1 MSQFA
6 VGDNDKPIIHLVVVE
21 LHHHSELI
29 RNIVDVLGNGAFRIS
44 IVTLPGIYKDTGLTG
59 ADDKAFTAHLK
70 PPKESV
76 GSFILRMASVFE
88 SADILY
94 FNTIR
99 HFWDELAQIKSSA
112 PSIVRVH
119 NAHCDLAP
127 FEHFDKPLLNV
138 FGIISHLV
146 RKVWIGGEWRSKK
159 KLLRKIDYFMFP
171 NLAVTDY
178 VKNNKWLLSHRVL
191 PPVLPFGFLGEACPA
206 IAKGDGEVRIAITG
220 KVTNAKKDFDLVY
233 RALKECLGQLN
244 KPVRLV
250 LLGKAADKQA
260 QSVIAKLK
268 SLDDTKFSLDYSES
282 YVPAEVFE
290 EKVRGVDF
298 LVAPIQVDTHFRK
311 YHEVY
316 GKSKA
321 SGVDVDILLYRKPSL
336 VISGYQMRGA
346 LDSVVEYFEPTP
358 SSLAQM
364 LTRWVNERT
373 FEQLADKFQYLHGYQ
388 RDAISNDFYQLC
400 QDLIQSRKSS

>member
-1 MSQFA
+1 M
-6 VGDNDKPIIHLVVVE
+6 GDNDKPIIHLVVVE